1 VSGADAV
8 RTGLRGLGGLGQIL
22 ITFGAVV
29 LLFCVYELE
38 VTGLYTAQQQDRL
51 GRQLT
56 QQWAQEPNTP
66 AQPGQPARPVPVAL
80 SLGGAL
86 ARLHVPRFGAEYAK
100 VVVEGVATEDLKR
113 GPGHYPGTALPGALG
128 NVVLSGH
135 RTTYGQPFNRLDELN
150 PGDAVVLETR
160 DTWFTYRVTG
170 TTIVSPTA
178 IEATYPV
185 PGRAG
190 QPPTQHLLTMTTCN
204 PKYSARQRLVVRA
217 VLQGKRPKGN
227 GLPPALAPR
236 T

>member
-1 VSGADAV
+1 MSGGDAV
-8 RTGLRGLGGLGQIL
+8 RTGLRGLGQIL
-22 ITFGAVV
+22 ITFGVVV

-56 QQWAQEPNTP
+56 QQWAQEPITP

-86 ARLHVPRFGAEYAK
+86 ARLHVPRFGAQYAE

-135 RTTYGQPFNRLDELN
+135 RTTYGQPFNRLDELSS
-150 PGDAVVLETR
+150 GDAVVLETR

-178 IEATYPV
+178 IEVTYPV

-217 VLQGKRPKGN
+217 VLQGQLPKAN

>member
-1 VSGADAV
+1 MSGADAV
-8 RTGLRGLGGLGQIL
+8 RTGLRGLGQIL

-56 QQWAQEPNTP
+56 QQWAQEPITP

-86 ARLHVPRFGAEYAK
+86 ARLHVPRFGADYAK
-100 VVVEGVATEDLKR
+100 VVVEGVATEDLKQ

-135 RTTYGQPFNRLDELN
+135 RTTYGQPFNRLDELS

-178 IEATYPV
+178 IEVTYPV

-217 VLQGKRPKGN
+217 VLQGERPKAN

>member
-1 VSGADAV
+1 MSGADAV
-8 RTGLRGLGGLGQIL
+8 RTGLRGLGQIL

-86 ARLHVPRFGAEYAK
+86 ARLHVPRFGADYAK
-100 VVVEGVATEDLKR
+100 VVVEGVATEDLKQ

-135 RTTYGQPFNRLDELN
+135 RTTYGQPFTGSTSWTLATPSSLR
-150 PGDAVVLETR
+150 PGTP
-160 DTWFTYRVTG
+160 G
-170 TTIVSPTA
+170 SPTGSPA
-178 IEATYPV
+178 RRSSA
-185 PGRAG
+185 
-190 QPPTQHLLTMTTCN
+190 PPR
-204 PKYSARQRLVVRA
+204 SR
-217 VLQGKRPKGN
+217 
-227 GLPPALAPR
+227 
-236 T
+236 

>member
-8 RTGLRGLGGLGQIL
+8 RTGLRGLGQIL

-56 QQWAQEPNTP
+56 QQWAQEPITP

-178 IEATYPV
+178 IEVTYPV

-217 VLQGKRPKGN
+217 VLQRKRPKGN

>member
-8 RTGLRGLGGLGQIL
+8 RTGLRGLGQIL

-56 QQWAQEPNTP
+56 QQWAQEPITP

-178 IEATYPV
+178 IEVTYPV